1 MTAGSALSGRHAVIT
16 GGAQG
21 IGLAIARRFLAEG
34 ASVSLWDR
42 DTEALQVARAPL
54 DASARIHTARVDV
67 AHEADV
73 ESAAQ
78 ASEAALGP
86 ITVLVNN
93 AGVLGPLA
101 PLWEHT
107 PAQWRQVMEVNLTG
121 AFLCCRAVVPRMLR
135 DLAGTQPPGLGR
147 RIVNIASVAG
157 KEGNGLNAAYS
168 ASKAGLI
175 ALTKSL
181 GKELAAPGILVN
193 AITPSAADTAVFD
206 AVPAEHQAA
215 LRQNLLARVPMGRFV
230 LPDEVAAMAAWLA
243 SADCSFSTGAVFDIS
258 GGRSL
263 Y

>member
-1 MTAGSALSGRHAVIT
+1 MSLGLAGHHAVIT

-21 IGLAIARRFLAEG
+21 IGLAIARRFLAQG
-34 ASVSLWDR
+34 AAVSLWDR
-42 DTEALQVARAPL
+42 DGAALQA
-54 DASARIHTARVDV
+54 ASTALGSVGRVHTAVVDV
-67 AHEADV
+67 AQEDAV
-73 ESAAQ
+73 EHAAQ
-78 ASEAALGP
+78 ASELALGP
-86 ITVLVNN
+86 LTVLVNN

-101 PLWEHT
+101 PLWEHSA
-107 PAQWRQVMEVNLTG
+107 AQWRQVIDVNLTG
-121 AFLCCRAVVPRMLR
+121 AFLCCRAVVPRMLQG
-135 DLAGTQPPGLGR
+135 LASGQPPGLSR
-147 RIVNIASVAG
+147 RIVSIASVAG

-181 GKELAAPGILVN
+181 GKELAGQGILVN

-206 AVPAEHQAA
+206 AVPPEHRAA

>member
-1 MTAGSALSGRHAVIT
+1 MSAVLSGHYAVIT

-34 ASVSLWDR
+34 ARVSLWDR
-42 DTEALQVARAPL
+42 DAQALHAASAALDAPGRVHAAPL
-54 DASARIHTARVDV
+54 DVTQ
-67 AHEADV
+67 EADV

-93 AGVLGPLA
+93 AGALGPLA
-101 PLWEHT
+101 PLWEHS
-107 PAQWRQVMEVNLTG
+107 PAQWRQVLDVNLTG
-121 AFLCCRAVVPRMLR
+121 AFLCCRAVVPRMLQG
-135 DLAGTQPPGLGR
+135 LAGAPQPALGR

-181 GKELAAPGILVN
+181 GKELAGQGILVN

-206 AVPAEHQAA
+206 AVPPEHRVA